1 MFCQT
6 KRWNLYKRFIHLK
19 NHPSNFYNVVK
30 NKDKQNGEMNVNKVG
45 SETADGN
52 TMLKLLFITVGSAA
66 KHELYI
72 LKFMK
77 SMKSMKFI

>member
-1 MFCQT
+1 
-6 KRWNLYKRFIHLK
+6 
-19 NHPSNFYNVVK
+19 
-30 NKDKQNGEMNVNKVG
+30 MNVNKVG
-45 SETADGN
+45 SETDDGN

>member
-1 MFCQT
+1 MSSKIRT
-6 KRWNLYKRFIHLK
+6 N
-19 NHPSNFYNVVK
+19 NTA
-30 NKDKQNGEMNVNKVG
+30 EMNVNKVG

-52 TMLKLLFITVGSAA
+52 TMLKLLFITIGSAA

>member
-1 MFCQT
+1 
-6 KRWNLYKRFIHLK
+6 
-19 NHPSNFYNVVK
+19 
-30 NKDKQNGEMNVNKVG
+30 MNVNKVG

-52 TMLKLLFITVGSAA
+52 TMLKLLFITIGSAA

>member
-1 MFCQT
+1 
-6 KRWNLYKRFIHLK
+6 
-19 NHPSNFYNVVK
+19 
-30 NKDKQNGEMNVNKVG
+30 MNVNKVG

-77 SMKSMKFI
+77 SMKSCDEPKKQDKKTRG